1 MTGVYRG
8 CASLREVLYTIG
20 SYCPADAGARPRAD
34 AVKTFWLFARQM
46 LRYRKLLVIA
56 MIAALLDTA
65 SATAGFAMLMQ
76 IIDLLIGNQ
85 QGLQEAAREF
95 LQAPDT
101 IRRLGGDYSHWADRL
116 PSDGFKSFLYAILFI
131 LPLALF
137 GSTMRYT
144 HQALAITVGVRV
156 VTRIRQQAFFNIL
169 HLPIETSEDLRS
181 ADSLSR
187 LVGDTGQLGKG
198 FNTLM
203 GKAVRDVL
211 MGFAFLLFALYV
223 DWKLTG
229 IFLIGLPIIGVA
241 IKKFGKRIRRA
252 TKYTLRE
259 YANMIG
265 AVQESIQHPSVV
277 RLHNAEGYERRRFNT
292 INRSLEKQIFRA
304 RTAKALSSPVIELIS
319 LVGVMGVSLA
329 AAWYVFNGQGN
340 PTDMVKVLVL
350 LGMAGN
356 SVRPL
361 ANLNNDLQ
369 EAGAAAVRI
378 KEVLDAEPEPNTR
391 EYHKAET
398 NPVLPRHH
406 QDIVFESVS
415 YRYPGSEEFAVSHLD
430 LRVVHGQS
438 VAIVGTN
445 GSGKSTLLNL
455 VPRLTNPTQGR
466 VLIDGTD
473 IATVSLRSLRHQISA
488 VTQHSVMFAG
498 TIADNIAYGRRDTP
512 REDIIA
518 AAQASFADE
527 FVNELPDGYDTVL
540 GEGGSGLSGGQ
551 RQRLCIARAILRDP
565 AILILDEATSQI
577 DAESEA
583 RITAAINE
591 ARAGRT
597 TLIIAH
603 RLSTVV
609 DCDNIVVMDDGQ
621 IVDQGKHDQLL
632 ERCPIY
638 QTLVHNQLTG

>member
-1 MTGVYRG
+1 MK
-8 CASLREVLYTIG
+8 A
-20 SYCPADAGARPRAD
+20 
-34 AVKTFWLFARQM
+34 FWSFARQM
-46 LRYRKLLVIA
+46 LQYRRLLIIA
-56 MIAALLDTA
+56 GIAAVLDA
-65 SATAGFAMLMQ
+65 LCAAAGFGMLLQ
-76 IIDLLIGNQ
+76 IIKVLIGGQ
-85 QGLQEAAREF
+85 QGLQEAVREG
-95 LQAPDT
+95 LQGEDALKWL
-101 IRRLGGDYSHWADRL
+101 RNDYSHLADYL
-116 PSDGFKSFLYAILFI
+116 PADGFKSFLYAILFV
-131 LPLALF
+131 LPLAIF
-137 GSTMRYT
+137 GSVMRYT

-156 VTRIRQQAFFNIL
+156 ITRIRQKAFFNIL
-169 HLPIETSEDLRS
+169 HLPIESSADLRS

-211 MGFAFLLFALYV
+211 MGTAFLLIALFV
-223 DWKLTG
+223 DWKLSA
-229 IFLIGLPIIGVA
+229 IFLIGLPVIGIA
-241 IKKFGKRIRRA
+241 IKKFGKHIRRA

-259 YANMIG
+259 YANMIA
-265 AVQESIQHPSVV
+265 AVQESTQSPAVV

-292 INRSLEKQIFRA
+292 INRSLQKQVLRA
-304 RTAKALSSPVIELIS
+304 RTARALSSPVIELIS
-319 LVGVMGVSLA
+319 LVGVMGVSLV
-329 AAWYVFNGQGN
+329 AAWYVFNGGGTPEEVN
-340 PTDMVKVLVL
+340 DRAINMVYVL
-350 LGMAGN
+350 LSLGAAGM
-356 SVRPL
+356 SVKPL

-391 EYHKAET
+391 EHRKTET
-398 NPVLPRHH
+398 APALPRHH
-406 QDIVFESVS
+406 RDIVFEAVS

-430 LRVVHGQS
+430 LRVEHGQS

-455 VPRLTNPTQGR
+455 LPRLTNPTQGR
-466 VLIDGTD
+466 VLVDGVD
-473 IATVSLRSLRHQISA
+473 IATVTLRSLREQLSV
-488 VTQHSVMFAG
+488 VTQHSVMFSG
-498 TIADNIAYGRRDTP
+498 TIADNIAYGRRETP
-512 REDIIA
+512 RHQIIA
-518 AAQASFADE
+518 AAKAAFADE
-527 FVNELPDGYDTVL
+527 FVDELPEGYDTVL
-540 GEGGSGLSGGQ
+540 GEAGAGLSGGQ

-609 DCDNIVVMDDGQ
+609 DCDNIVVLNDGQ
-621 IVDQGKHDQLL
+621 IVDQGTHEQLL
-632 ERCPIY
+632 GRCAIY
-638 QTLVHNQLTG
+638 QTLVKTQLTS

>member
-1 MTGVYRG
+1 
-8 CASLREVLYTIG
+8 
-20 SYCPADAGARPRAD
+20 
-34 AVKTFWLFARQM
+34 M
-46 LRYRKLLVIA
+46 LL
-56 MIAALLDTA
+56 
-65 SATAGFAMLMQ
+65 Q
-76 IIDLLIGNQ
+76 IIRVLIGGQ
-85 QGLQEAAREF
+85 IGLQEAAREM
-95 LQAPDT
+95 LQSEDA
-101 IRRLGGDYSHWADRL
+101 IKWLRGDRSHLADYL
-116 PSDGFKSFLYAILFI
+116 PTDGFKSFLYAILII
-131 LPLALF
+131 LPLAIF
-137 GSTMRYT
+137 GSVMRYT

-169 HLPIETSEDLRS
+169 HLPIEASGDLGS

-203 GKAVRDVL
+203 GRTVRDVL
-211 MGFAFLLFALYV
+211 QGTAFLLLALFV

-229 IFLIGLPIIGVA
+229 IFLVGLPIIGIA

-259 YANMIG
+259 YANMVG
-265 AVQESIQHPSVV
+265 AVQESIQHPAVV

-292 INRSLEKQIFRA
+292 INRSLEKQILRA

-319 LVGVMGVSLA
+319 LVGVMGVSLV
-329 AAWYVFNGQGN
+329 AAWYVFNGGGEPDEVQQRA
-340 PTDMVKVLVL
+340 TDMVSVL
-350 LGMAGN
+350 LMLGVAGM
-356 SVRPL
+356 SVKPL

-378 KEVLDAEPEPNTR
+378 KEVLDAKPEPNTR
-391 EYHKAET
+391 EYHKTET

-406 QDIVFESVS
+406 KDIVFESVS
-415 YRYPGSEEFAVSHLD
+415 YRYPGSDEFAVSHLD
-430 LRVVHGQS
+430 LRIEHGQS

-455 VPRLTNPTQGR
+455 VPRLTVPTQGR

-473 IATVSLRSLRHQISA
+473 IATVSLRSLREQISA

-498 TIADNIAYGRRDTP
+498 TIADNIAYGRRDTS
-512 REDIIA
+512 REDIVA
-518 AAQASFADE
+518 AAKASFADE
-527 FVNELPDGYDTVL
+527 FVKELPEGYDTVL

-551 RQRLCIARAILRDP
+551 RQRLCIARAILRNP

-583 RITAAINE
+583 RITSAINK
-591 ARAGRT
+591 ARAGKT

-609 DCDNIVVMDDGQ
+609 DCDNIVVMNEGQ
-621 IVDQGKHDQLL
+621 IVDQGKHDELL
-632 ERCPIY
+632 ERCKIY
-638 QTLVHNQLTG
+638 QTLVHNQLTS

>member
-1 MTGVYRG
+1 MK
-8 CASLREVLYTIG
+8 A
-20 SYCPADAGARPRAD
+20 
-34 AVKTFWLFARQM
+34 FWSFAREM
-46 LRYRKLLVIA
+46 LQYRRLLA
-56 MIAALLDTA
+56 IAAVAAVIDALCA
-65 SATAGFAMLMQ
+65 AAGFGMLLQ
-76 IIDLLIGNQ
+76 VINVLIGGQ
-85 QGLQEAAREF
+85 QGLQEAGRDI
-95 LQAPDT
+95 LQGEDA
-101 IRRLGGDYSHWADRL
+101 IKWLRGDYSHLADLL
-116 PSDGFKSFLYAILFI
+116 PSDGFKSFLYAVCFI
-131 LPLALF
+131 LPLAVF

-156 VTRIRQQAFFNIL
+156 VTRIRQRAFFNIL
-169 HLPIETSEDLRS
+169 HLPIESSEDLRS

-203 GKAVRDVL
+203 GRAVRDIL
-211 MGFAFLLFALYV
+211 QGTAFLLFALIV
-223 DWKLTG
+223 DWKLSA
-229 IFLIGLPIIGVA
+229 IFLIGLPVIGVA

-259 YANMIG
+259 YANMIA
-265 AVQESIQHPSVV
+265 AVQESIQSPAVV

-292 INRSLEKQIFRA
+292 INRSLQKQVLRA
-304 RTAKALSSPVIELIS
+304 RTARALSSPVIELIS
-319 LVGVMGVSLA
+319 LAGVMGVSLV
-329 AAWYVFNGQGN
+329 AAWYVFNGGGTPDQVQERA
-340 PTDMVKVLVL
+340 TDMVSVLLL
-350 LGMAGN
+350 LGMAGM
-356 SVRPL
+356 SVKPL

-391 EYHKAET
+391 ETRKTET
-398 NPVLPRHH
+398 APDLPRHH
-406 QDIVFESVS
+406 RDIVFEAVS
-415 YRYPGSEEFAVSHLD
+415 YRYPGSDEFAVSHLD
-430 LRVVHGQS
+430 LRIDHGQS

-466 VLIDGTD
+466 VLIDGVD
-473 IATVSLRSLRHQISA
+473 IASVSLRSLRSQLSV
-488 VTQHSVMFAG
+488 VTQHSVIFAG
-498 TIADNIAYGRRDTP
+498 TIADNIAYGRRETP
-512 REDIIA
+512 RDQVIA
-518 AAQASFADE
+518 AAKASFADE
-527 FVNELPDGYDTVL
+527 FVKELPHGYDTVL
-540 GEGGSGLSGGQ
+540 GEAGSGLSGGQ

-583 RITAAINE
+583 RITSAINE

-609 DCDNIVVMDDGQ
+609 DCDNIVVMHDGQ
-621 IVDQGKHDQLL
+621 IADQGTHEELL
-632 ERCPIY
+632 GRCVIY
-638 QTLVHNQLTG
+638 QTLVKTQLTS